1 MVALFLKR
9 LDVEASMKANQLNRE
24 KRKMLVNLLK
34 NFHSDLTIKVDYIIY
49 VYTLNQGKRWN
60 CMYIHSLKC

>member
-1 MVALFLKR
+1 MDKIEF
-9 LDVEASMKANQLNRE
+9 
-24 KRKMLVNLLK
+24 VNLLK
-34 NFHSDLTIKVDYIIY
+34 KFHSGLTIKVDHIIY